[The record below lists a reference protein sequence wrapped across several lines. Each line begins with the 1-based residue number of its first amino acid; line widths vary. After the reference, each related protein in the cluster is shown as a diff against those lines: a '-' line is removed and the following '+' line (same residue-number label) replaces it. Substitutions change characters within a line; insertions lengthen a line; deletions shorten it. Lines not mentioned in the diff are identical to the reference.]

1 MMKHGGCLDGH
12 FDEDLIDVETDK
24 PENDAASF

>member
-1 MMKHGGCLDGH
+1 MKRGGCLDGD

-24 PENDAASF
+24 PESDAASF